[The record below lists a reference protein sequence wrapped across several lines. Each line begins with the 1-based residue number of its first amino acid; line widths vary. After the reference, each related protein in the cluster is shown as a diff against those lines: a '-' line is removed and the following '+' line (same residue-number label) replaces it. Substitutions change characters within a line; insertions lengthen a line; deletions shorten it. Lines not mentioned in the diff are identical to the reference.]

1 MLHINTINYK
11 KPIIFLK
18 IFPKFSEKITEF
30 PQNFQKKLQLNLY
43 IVSILTR
50 KIVNLQNLRA
60 APFNS
65 NIDHSFW
72 ISNTK
77 RL

>member
-18 IFPKFSEKITEF
+18 IFPKFS
-30 PQNFQKKLQLNLY
+30 KKLQNFHKIFRKITIKPIY

-50 KIVNLQNLRA
+50 KFVNLQNLRA
-60 APFNS
+60 ATYKILNRFT
-65 NIDHSFW
+65 DY
-72 ISNTK
+72 
-77 RL
+77 